1 MNFNTLKP
9 KASLMATLLT
19 LEILESL
26 LLAVALGAI
35 VGIEREYA
43 HRPAGLRTHMLVCL
57 GSCLFTIMS
66 SSFGGQPAQV
76 AGGIV
81 AGIGFIGAGT
91 IWAEKDKVKGITT
104 ASSLWAT
111 SAIGLTIGI
120 GDFPLAITVTLI
132 VFVILASRILFRRL
146 GIEKRENQ
154 TTAD

>member
-1 MNFNTLKP
+1 MV
-9 KASLMATLLT
+9 TLLT

-43 HRPAGLRTHMLVCL
+43 HRPAGLRTHMLVCI

-91 IWAEKDKVKGITT
+91 IWAEKDRVKGITT
-104 ASSLWAT
+104 AASLWAT

-146 GIEKRENQ
+146 GIEGKNSM
-154 TTAD
+154 

>member
-1 MNFNTLKP
+1 MV
-9 KASLMATLLT
+9 TLLT
-19 LEILESL
+19 VEILESL

>member
-1 MNFNTLKP
+1 MV
-9 KASLMATLLT
+9 TLLT
-19 LEILESL
+19 LEIFESL

>member
-1 MNFNTLKP
+1 
-9 KASLMATLLT
+9 MATLIT
-19 LEILESL
+19 FEILESL

-104 ASSLWAT
+104 AASLWAT

-154 TTAD
+154 TSQD

>member
-1 MNFNTLKP
+1 MNFYTLKP
-9 KASLMATLLT
+9 KTSFVVTLLT
-19 LEILESL
+19 LEIFESL

-91 IWAEKDKVKGITT
+91 I
-104 ASSLWAT
+104 
-111 SAIGLTIGI
+111 
-120 GDFPLAITVTLI
+120 
-132 VFVILASRILFRRL
+132 
-146 GIEKRENQ
+146 
-154 TTAD
+154 